1 MAYAYIERTYGK
13 RFEPGQRVQFTEYAG
28 DRGKGVVLDEGTH
41 GHYVRVLFDDGH
53 EGNCHPLSVEIE
65 T

>member
-1 MAYAYIERTYGK
+1 MPYAYIERTYGK
-13 RFEPGQRVQFTEYAG
+13 TFEPGQRIRFTEYAG
-28 DRGKGVVLDEGTH
+28 DIGKGVVLPEGAQ

-53 EGNCHPLSVEIE
+53 EGNCHPGSVEPV